1 MKYILFLKKKG
12 FKVVMS
18 RDYRFL
24 RNIMLFVSL
33 VVVYEYLQLQLCDM
47 RFFMDEWLLYLL
59 IFMVFW

>member
-1 MKYILFLKKKG
+1 
-12 FKVVMS
+12 MS

-33 VVVYEYLQLQLCDM
+33 VVVYEYLQLKLCDM
-47 RFFMDEWLLYLL
+47 RFFVDEWLLYLL